1 MEIAVGYSIKGETL
15 IFLNN
20 FQVKKWTFLFFR
32 FEFKGK
38 SASVSRGTNEEMEF
52 YPKSLKIVE
61 C

>member
-1 MEIAVGYSIKGETL
+1 MEIAVGYFIKGRKL

-20 FQVKKWTFLFFR
+20 FQVIKCNFLFFR

-38 SASVSRGTNEEMEF
+38 SANVSRGTNKEMEF